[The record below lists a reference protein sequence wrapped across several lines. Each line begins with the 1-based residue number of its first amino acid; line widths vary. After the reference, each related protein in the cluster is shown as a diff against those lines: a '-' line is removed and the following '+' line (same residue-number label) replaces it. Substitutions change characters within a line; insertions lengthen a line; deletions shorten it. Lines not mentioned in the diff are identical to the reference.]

1 MRSDLAWLS
10 GGGELRSMGAGED
23 GVDGVVG
30 EVGLE
35 KGDRLPPVGE
45 EEEEEDG

>member
-1 MRSDLAWLS
+1 MWLS
-10 GGGELRSMGAGED
+10 GGGELRSMGVGAGE
-23 GVDGVVG
+23 DGVVG

-45 EEEEEDG
+45 EEEEEEG